1 MARRHYLVSYDI
13 SDDRRRDAVFKALE
27 GQGDHVQYSV
37 FLCDLNDR
45 ELAQLRARLRREI
58 NAVEDQILIVDL
70 GPATSPLENGIEC
83 LGKAYAPSVRVL
95 VV

>member
-13 SDDRRRDAVFKALE
+13 SDDRRRNAVFKALE

-37 FLCDLNDR
+37 FLCDLNER

-58 NAVEDQILIVDL
+58 NAIEDQILIVDL

-83 LGKAYAPSVRVL
+83 LGKPYAPSVRVL